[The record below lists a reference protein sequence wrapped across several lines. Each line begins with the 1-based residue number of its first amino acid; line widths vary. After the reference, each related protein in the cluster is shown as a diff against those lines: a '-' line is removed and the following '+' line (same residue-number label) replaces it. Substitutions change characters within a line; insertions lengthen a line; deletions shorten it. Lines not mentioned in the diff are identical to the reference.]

1 MRGGR
6 WTSPGRP
13 AIYCAEHLS
22 LALLEVLVHISD
34 PDERSARRVR
44 YRLQLDDS
52 LVEPLPERAVPDD
65 FSPRTPYGIT
75 QPIGDDWLKRADTP
89 ALSVPS
95 AIVPTELNYLLNPD
109 HPQFREIEWDRGEP
123 IILDDRLWLA
133 GSHP

>member
-6 WTSPGRP
+6 WTSRGRS

-34 PDERSARRVR
+34 PDERSALRVR

-52 LVEPLPERAVPDD
+52 LVEPLPEGAVPDD

-75 QPIGDDWLKRADTP
+75 QPLGDDWLERADTP

-95 AIVPTELNYLLNPD
+95 AIVPMERNYLLNPL
-109 HPQFREIEWDRGEP
+109 HPRFRAIAWDSGEP
-123 IILDDRLWLA
+123 IVLDERLWVA
-133 GSHP
+133 GGRA